1 MKKLLI
7 PSIAAV
13 DKGEETYRGDEDRF
27 NQMKIIFGINAV
39 LCDDKKKYVAITTA
53 SQNVGINIFYI
64 SYLFRMSS

>member
-7 PSIAAV
+7 
-13 DKGEETYRGDEDRF
+13 
-27 NQMKIIFGINAV
+27 QMKIIFGINAV

>member
-7 PSIAAV
+7 
-13 DKGEETYRGDEDRF
+13 
-27 NQMKIIFGINAV
+27 QMKIIIGINDV
-39 LCDDKKKYVAITTA
+39 LRDNKNKYVAITTA